1 MAFQVRS
8 GMVWKVSFKAAS
20 SPGGKVDDDK
30 VDDDKV
36 DEGVGDN
43 AEVDDSEGGATRGIP
58 GKGEMNSPLC
68 ITFGWGRTGSHQ
80 RPSSIRG
87 ERVVKR
93 GPSLFFSVDS
103 PCSEGLG

>member
-1 MAFQVRS
+1 MAFQVRG

-30 VDDDKV
+30 VDEG
-36 DEGVGDN
+36 EGV
-43 AEVDDSEGGATRGIP
+43 AIRGTP
-58 GKGEMNSPLC
+58 GKGGMTFPLC

-80 RPSSIRG
+80 RPFSIWG

-93 GPSLFFSVDS
+93 GPSLFFSVES
-103 PCSEGLG
+103 LSSEGLG

>member
-20 SPGGKVDDDK
+20 SSGGK

-87 ERVVKR
+87 KRVVKR
-93 GPSLFFSVDS
+93 GPSFFSLES
-103 PCSEGLG
+103 PSSKGLG